1 MSRAPLLTLTA
12 LRVLAVTAISFSLLT
27 ACGKTQE
34 AAEEAA
40 TEAAAEAAIESMTDA
55 DIDVDVQEGGQTVSG
70 VDEQGRPFSTSQGT
84 AAKIPSDF
92 PSDVLVP
99 EGLVLDTSMV
109 VGANTFVGGTVPGD
123 VAELTARIDAHMKA
137 AGWTSLMAMNEPGSS
152 TLLWQRDDRSVNY
165 MIEAKPD
172 GQLGVVISHAVE
184 EKAPEAETA
193 P

>member
-1 MSRAPLLTLTA
+1 MSRAPLLSLTA
-12 LRVLAVTAISFSLLT
+12 LRVLAVTALSFSLLA
-27 ACGKTQE
+27 ACGKAQE

-55 DIDVDVQEGGQTVSG
+55 EIDIEDGGQTVSG
-70 VDEQGRPFSTSQGT
+70 VDEQGRAFSASQGD
-84 AAKIPSDF
+84 AAAIPTDF

-109 VGANTFVGGTVPGD
+109 VGASSFVGGTMPGD
-123 VAELTARIDAHMKA
+123 LAELTTRIDAHMKA
-137 AGWTSLMAMNEPGSS
+137 AGWTSLMAMSESGSS

-165 MIEAKPD
+165 MIETKPD
-172 GQLGVVISHAVE
+172 GQLGVTISHAVE

>member
-1 MSRAPLLTLTA
+1 MSRAPLLSLTA
-12 LRVLAVTAISFSLLT
+12 LRVLAVTAISFSLLA
-27 ACGKTQE
+27 ACGKAQE
-34 AAEEAA
+34 AAEETA
-40 TEAAAEAAIESMTDA
+40 TEAVAEAAIESMTDA
-55 DIDVDVQEGGQTVSG
+55 EIDIEDGGQTVSG
-70 VDEQGRPFSTSQGT
+70 VDEQGRAFSASQGD
-84 AAKIPSDF
+84 AAAIPADF

-109 VGANTFVGGTVPGD
+109 VGASSFVGGTMPGD
-123 VAELTARIDAHMKA
+123 LAELTTRIDAHMKA
-137 AGWTSLMAMNEPGSS
+137 AGWTSLMAMSEPGSS